1 MLYIHVSAYLYHPK
15 IVPPIGLNPHIVIH
29 LYIARCVRMQQE
41 PATSPFESHLVQ
53 HFIRT
58 AFSVR
63 YVAISGCV
71 AAGMVAPLFE

>member
-1 MLYIHVSAYLYHPK
+1 
-15 IVPPIGLNPHIVIH
+15 
-29 LYIARCVRMQQE
+29 MQQE